1 MLVRVP
7 ARRHPDRDADR
18 RQPFPCTPRSQMAHR
33 SLNDESIPPSV
44 VASSPPSQASHDL
57 RYTVTF
63 QPATAKGAGAYE
75 LERRFGHRSLRY
87 IQRSTNP
94 PEAIAAYI
102 EEF

>member
-1 MLVRVP
+1 
-7 ARRHPDRDADR
+7 
-18 RQPFPCTPRSQMAHR
+18 MAHCGW
-33 SLNDESIPPSV
+33 NDESIPPSV

-57 RYTVTF
+57 RHTVAF
-63 QPATAKGAGAYE
+63 QPATAMGADADE
-75 LERRFGHRSLRY
+75 LERLFGHRSQRY